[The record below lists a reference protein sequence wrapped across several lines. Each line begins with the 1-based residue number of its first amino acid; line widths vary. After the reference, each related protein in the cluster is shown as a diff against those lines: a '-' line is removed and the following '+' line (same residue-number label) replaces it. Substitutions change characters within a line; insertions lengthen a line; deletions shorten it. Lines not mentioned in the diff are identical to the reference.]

1 MNVKFIDPE
10 EGFVLA
16 QMLDRVTDQCQS
28 ACPLWIV
35 VFGLELGTLPDI
47 ALSVQ
52 FAAHRLA

>member
-1 MNVKFIDPE
+1 
-10 EGFVLA
+10 
-16 QMLDRVTDQCQS
+16 MLDRVTDQCQS